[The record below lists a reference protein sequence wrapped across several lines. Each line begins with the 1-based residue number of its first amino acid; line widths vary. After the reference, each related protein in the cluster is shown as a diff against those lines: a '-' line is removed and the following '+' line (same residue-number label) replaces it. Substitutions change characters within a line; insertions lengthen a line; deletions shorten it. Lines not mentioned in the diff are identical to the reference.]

1 MTYAIMLGVFVVL
14 LFLGAPI
21 ALSLGMSSLLAILYN
36 GTGIKAVPAADED
49 DDAEG
54 DQAEVGD
61 DFDHQLR
68 PAAHLSRED
77 RHVDQSAL
85 IAGAQ
90 RGTDHIR
97 QYQQRD
103 HDLLGPREV
112 HVCLEDIAADNVH
125 RCQRH
130 TDGERDNDDPF
141 FHRGQGS
148 GKPFVG
154 VLLHSVDHLSQKK
167 FQLLCVRG
175 KALPPASL
183 YVAQAPGIFNKH
195 FFPLSRY
202 RRVVANF

>member
-1 MTYAIMLGVFVVL
+1 MPPRIMTSTQRDEGVVDPVGDGQRGRDL
-14 LFLGAPI
+14 TAGDLRGA
-21 ALSLGMSSLLAILYN
+21 
-36 GTGIKAVPAADED
+36 AVPAADED

-130 TDGERDNDDPF
+130 TDDERDNDDPF

-148 GKPFVG
+148 RKPFVG